1 MNFSLN
7 KKKETD
13 DGYVIREGLIF
24 ESGDYPD
31 KNFQLSPE
39 ELLAAS
45 TDFRPAQ
52 VNLEHI
58 KTIFDGKL
66 GYLSNVRPSKDG
78 SALYGE
84 AKLPKWFDD
93 IFNDEPIKVSCEW
106 NRNTKTIEG
115 LALTTRPRIKD
126 AVLMSKFNEALVNE
140 GSTPIVAFNESLSA
154 FGLQFCGEEMMSMET
169 EYDTDKTWTGYDVMQ
184 SIHDMCAR
192 TGAICV
198 GAAEEEDDDAEFV
211 SKKESMMI
219 QKMHDASVKSGA
231 KCNFMPANYSKT
243 EKDKMNPIDK
253 IKAKFNEWVAE
264 VEKETETPVEKSNK
278 ELEAKFAELEASVKI
293 EKEALEAKFSELM
306 ETAKAEKEVLEAKA
320 NELEVALTA
329 KTAEVESF
337 SATKTADETNANK
350 ETAKLKVEELVK
362 AGKVLPAKQEQLEA
376 IFSVLIDGNST
387 VNFND
392 TTTHAVDVLF
402 NLFDGVVSL
411 KEEIP
416 TEGAALNN
424 NTATDDAAEIEAA
437 KERARVWA
445 KKMSKK

>member
-7 KKKETD
+7 KKIETD

-31 KNFQLSPE
+31 KKFQLSPE

-45 TDFRPAQ
+45 TDFKPAQ
-52 VNLEHI
+52 LNLEHI

-66 GYLSNVRPSKDG
+66 GYLSNVKPSKDG
-78 SALYGE
+78 LSLYGE

-126 AVLMSKFNEALVNE
+126 AVLMSKFNEALIE
-140 GSTPIVAFNESLSA
+140 DGETPIIAFNNSLSA
-154 FGLQFCGEEMMSMET
+154 FGLKFCDDMMEKMEP
-169 EYDTDKTWTGYDVMQ
+169 EYDTEKTWTGYDVMQ

-198 GAAEEEDDDAEFV
+198 GEKDEDADFV
-211 SKKESMMI
+211 SKKESELI
-219 QKMHDASVKSGA
+219 QKMHDASIKGGA
-231 KCNFMPANYSKT
+231 KCNFMPANYSET
-243 EKDKMNPIDK
+243 EKDKMNPIEK

-264 VEKETETPVEKSNK
+264 VETETQTPVDNGNK
-278 ELEAKFAELEASVKI
+278 NLEAKFAELEASVKL
-293 EKEALEAKFSELM
+293 EKEALEAKFSQLV
-306 ETAKAEKEVLEAKA
+306 ETAKAEKEALEVKNKELEAALADKTTEVQKFSTS
-320 NELEVALTA
+320 ELEANRAIA
-329 KTAEVESF
+329 KV
-337 SATKTADETNANK
+337 
-350 ETAKLKVEELVK
+350 KVEELVK
-362 AGKVLPAKQEQLEA
+362 AGKVLPAKQDQLEA
-376 IFSVLIDGNST
+376 IFSVLIDGKST

-392 TTTHAVDVLF
+392 NPTNAVDVLF

-416 TEGAALNN
+416 TEGTALNN

-437 KERARVWA
+437 KQRARVWA
-445 KKMSKK
+445 KKMNKQ

>member
-93 IFNDEPIKVSCEW
+93 IFSDEPIKVSCEW
-106 NRNTKTIEG
+106 DRNTKTIQG

-126 AVLMSKFNEALVNE
+126 AILMSKFNESLISN
-140 GSTPIVAFNESLSA
+140 GDTPIVAFNESLAA
-154 FGLQFCGEEMMSMET
+154 FGLKFCDDMLEMET

-192 TGAICV
+192 TGAVCV
-198 GAAEEEDDDAEFV
+198 GETEEEDADFI
-211 SKKESMMI
+211 SKKESELI
-219 QKMHDASVKSGA
+219 QKMHDASITGGA
-231 KCNFMPANYSKT
+231 KCNFMPANYSET
-243 EKDKMNPIDK
+243 EKDKMNPIEK

-264 VEKETETPVEKSNK
+264 VEKETETPVETGNK
-278 ELEAKFAELEASVKI
+278 DLEAKFAELELSVKA
-293 EKEALEAKFSELM
+293 EKEALEAKFSALI
-306 ETAKAEKEVLEAKA
+306 ETAKTEKEALEVKAQELEA
-320 NELEVALTA
+320 ALTA

-337 SATKTADETNANK
+337 SANKTADAANASK
-350 ETAKLKVEELVK
+350 ENAKLKVEELVK

-392 TTTHAVDVLF
+392 TTTNAVDVLF